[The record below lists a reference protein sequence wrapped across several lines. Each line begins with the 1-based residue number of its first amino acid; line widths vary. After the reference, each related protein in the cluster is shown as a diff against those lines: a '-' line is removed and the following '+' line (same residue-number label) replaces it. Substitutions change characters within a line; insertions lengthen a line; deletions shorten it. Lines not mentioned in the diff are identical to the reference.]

1 MNAPQASKIC
11 LAKVVSGQPNL
22 DARGGRGL
30 VQESKCERAP
40 SLQDL
45 MMSKKNHKLRTSF
58 RKNRSIRTREDPTRG
73 FDPGDE
79 ALEDLE
85 TRQRVSGKGELTRKR
100 TIAGAEVIEDASG
113 TIVLPSVDRD
123 VCRLGRVLRVQG
135 LTCTVQL
142 EDGSSREC
150 AIRRLLKT
158 LSTEHRHVVAAGDQV
173 WIRPEG
179 DSDGIIE
186 RVEPRHGVL
195 SRTSR
200 GRQHLLVTNVDQVL
214 IVASAAEPRLKPNL
228 IDRYLVTAE
237 KAGIEPIVCINK
249 VDLVPPADLQPI
261 VGVYSQLGYR
271 VLLLSAAKGWGIDTL
286 GQLLLGRETVFT
298 GQSGVGKSSLLNLV
312 EPGIELR
319 VRSVSRESQKGR
331 HTTSTAQLI
340 PLTNGGY
347 VVDTPGVRQFQLW
360 DVSAEE
366 VAGFFREVR
375 PFVSKCRYPDC
386 THAHEQPCAVKDA
399 VADGMIDA
407 RRYESYLQ
415 IIAGE

>member
-1 MNAPQASKIC
+1 M
-11 LAKVVSGQPNL
+11 
-22 DARGGRGL
+22 
-30 VQESKCERAP
+30 
-40 SLQDL
+40 
-45 MMSKKNHKLRTSF
+45 
-58 RKNRSIRTREDPTRG
+58 RKNRSVRTRDKDLTRG

-79 ALEDLE
+79 SLEDLE
-85 TRQRVSGKGELTRKR
+85 TRQRISGKGELSRKR
-100 TIAGAEVIEDASG
+100 TIVGAEVIEDASG
-113 TIVLPSVDRD
+113 RIVLPPIDPD

-142 EDGSSREC
+142 EDGSLREC
-150 AIRRLLKT
+150 VIRRLLKT
-158 LSTEHRHVVAAGDQV
+158 LSTEQRHVVVAGDQV
-173 WIRPEG
+173 WFRPEG

-200 GRQHLLVTNVDQVL
+200 RRQHLLVTNVDQVL
-214 IVASAAEPRLKPNL
+214 VVASAAKPRLKPNL

-237 KAGIEPIVCINK
+237 KARIEPIVCINK
-249 VDLVPPADLQPI
+249 VDLVSSADLQPT

-271 VLLLSAAKGWGIDTL
+271 VLLLSATKGWGIDTL
-286 GQLLLGRETVFT
+286 GRLLQGRETVFT
-298 GQSGVGKSSLLNLV
+298 GQSGVGKSSLLNAV
-312 EPGIELR
+312 EPGIELC
-319 VRSVSRESQKGR
+319 VRSVSRGTQKGR
-331 HTTSTAQLI
+331 HTTATAQLI
-340 PLTNGGY
+340 PLSNGGY

-360 DVSAEE
+360 DVIPKE
-366 VAGFFREVR
+366 VAGYFRDVR

-415 IIAGE
+415 IIESDLLP